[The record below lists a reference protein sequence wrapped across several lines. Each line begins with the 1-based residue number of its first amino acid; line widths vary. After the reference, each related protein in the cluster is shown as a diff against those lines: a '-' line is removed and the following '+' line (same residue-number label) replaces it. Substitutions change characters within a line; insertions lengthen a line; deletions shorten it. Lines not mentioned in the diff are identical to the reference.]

1 MRHKRHR
8 QQLRHIQHLFSINGI
23 PAFARLFFCVPA
35 VLALCLCIVGP
46 GTLSA
51 SAEASVEASLSHQS
65 FPVDKVA
72 RLTITVTG
80 TSRNA
85 DIALP
90 EIDNI
95 RLHNRGSSSQISV
108 VNGAISSSISHNYL
122 IQAEKPGA
130 YTIPPIKVTAGGDS
144 FFSEPLQFQV
154 TPTGQQP
161 RGYAGEAEQITEEI
175 AFLRISQESGSHYS
189 GEIVPLTIKAYFTQA
204 YRADINSLPTLN
216 GDGVVMSPLPDKPQQ
231 TQESLKGRNYHVL
244 TWDTSLTGI
253 KNGEH
258 AIRFSLDATLLI
270 PQKRRNLSPFG
281 GNSLFDDPFFND
293 SALDSFFGGHQ
304 RKPIVS
310 VSPEIVFH
318 VLPLPTENQPNTF
331 TGAVGN
337 FDFEVTAK
345 PVEVEIGEPITLTME
360 ISGTGNFDRVEA
372 PIFPENGDWKT
383 YSPTANFAP
392 KNGNSSDNSAG
403 SKIFEQA
410 IVAKNGTVAAI
421 PPLSFSYF
429 NPREKRYITKTSKAL
444 AISLQLSAM
453 PAVKQPVQ
461 AKIQVQVPAQP
472 ASPSLTGPATAL
484 TGLAPI
490 HLEIGSP
497 QRRIVPLITNIW
509 LQAVGLVCVLTLVAL
524 FFLILRQKNIDK
536 HPERELHRQKK
547 LLLENDLKNVEQA
560 QAAGDGKAFLTHGRT
575 AIQNQL
581 GLLWHIEPAAL
592 SLADISNR
600 LPADAPLI
608 AIFRAADEAAY
619 AGATLSDEK
628 MRDYFLTLKT
638 ELEKLL

>member
-1 MRHKRHR
+1 MR
-8 QQLRHIQHLFSINGI
+8 QQRRHMQHLFTINGI
-23 PAFARLFFCVPA
+23 CAFARLFFCAPA
-35 VLALCLCIVGP
+35 ILTLCLSILGP

-51 SAEASVEASLSHQS
+51 SAAEVSVEASLSHQS
-65 FPVDKVA
+65 FPLDKAA

-80 TSRNA
+80 TSHNA

-90 EIDNI
+90 EIDGI
-95 RLHNRGSSSQISV
+95 RLHNRGSSSRISV
-108 VNGAISSSISHNYL
+108 VNGAVSSSISHNYL
-122 IQAEKPGA
+122 VQAEKPGE
-130 YTIPPIKVTAGGDS
+130 YTIPPITVTAGGDS
-144 FFSEPLQFQV
+144 FFTESLQFLV

-161 RGYAGEAEQITEEI
+161 PGNADQAEPTTDEI

-231 TQESLKGRNYHVL
+231 TEESLNGRMYHVL

-253 KNGEH
+253 KTGEH
-258 AIRFSLDATLLI
+258 AIRFSLEATLLI

-281 GNSLFDDPFFND
+281 GNSLFDDAFFND
-293 SALDSFFGGHQ
+293 PALDSFFGSQQ

-318 VLPLPTENQPNTF
+318 VLPLPSENQPDTF
-331 TGAVGN
+331 TGAVGE
-337 FDFEVTAK
+337 FDFDVTAK
-345 PVEVEIGEPITLTME
+345 PVEVEVGEPITLTME
-360 ISGTGNFDRVEA
+360 IVGTGNFDRVEA
-372 PIFPENGDWKT
+372 PVFPENGDWKT
-383 YSPTANFAP
+383 YSPTANFA
-392 KNGNSSDNSAG
+392 KTGDGSAG
-403 SKIFEQA
+403 SKVFEQA
-410 IVAKNGTVAAI
+410 VVAKSGAVTSI

-429 NPREKRYITKTSKAL
+429 DPREKRYITKSSKAV
-444 AISLQLSAM
+444 AISLRQSAVPTIGQPLQA
-453 PAVKQPVQ
+453 PALGQPPQ
-461 AKIQVQVPAQP
+461 PPASQPGPVPAL
-472 ASPSLTGPATAL
+472 S
-484 TGLAPI
+484 GLAPI
-490 HLEIGSP
+490 HLEIGSSSH
-497 QRRIVPLITNIW
+497 RIAPLVTSSW
-509 LQAVGLVCVLTLVAL
+509 LLSVAALCVLTLGVL
-524 FFLILRQKNIDK
+524 LVLKLRQKNIDN
-536 HPERELHRQKK
+536 HPEKELHRQKK
-547 LLLENDLKNVEQA
+547 LLLDNDLKKVEQA

-592 SLADISNR
+592 SLADISKR

-608 AIFRAADEAAY
+608 AIFRAAEEAAY

-628 MRDYFLTLKT
+628 MHDYFLTLKM

>member
-1 MRHKRHR
+1 MR
-8 QQLRHIQHLFSINGI
+8 HLFSINGI
-23 PAFARLFFCVPA
+23 RAFARLFFCTPA

-51 SAEASVEASLSHQS
+51 SAEVSVEASLSHQS

-72 RLTITVTG
+72 RLTITVSG

-85 DIALP
+85 NIALP

-130 YTIPPIKVTAGGDS
+130 YTIPPIKVTAGGDA
-144 FFSEPLQFQV
+144 FFTEPLQFQV

-161 RGYAGEAEQITEEI
+161 RGYAGEAEQTTEEI
-175 AFLRISQESGSHYS
+175 AFLRISQESGRHYS

-231 TQESLKGRNYHVL
+231 TQESLKGRSYHVL

-253 KNGEH
+253 KTGAH

-310 VSPEIVFH
+310 VSPEIVFQ
-318 VLPLPTENQPNTF
+318 VLPLPSENQPDTF
-331 TGAVGN
+331 TGAVGD

-345 PVEVEIGEPITLTME
+345 PVEVEVGEPITLTME

-372 PIFPENGDWKT
+372 PVFPENGDWKT

-392 KNGNSSDNSAG
+392 KSVNSGGNSAG

-429 NPREKRYITKTSKAL
+429 NPREKKYITKTSKAL
-444 AISLQLSAM
+444 AISLQQSAM
-453 PAVKQPVQ
+453 PAVDQPQPVQ
-461 AKIQVQVPAQP
+461 AKMQVQTPPQP

-497 QRRIVPLITNIW
+497 QRRIVPLITNNW
-509 LQAVGLVCVLTLVAL
+509 LRAVGLVCLLTLVAL
-524 FFLILRQKNIDK
+524 FFLRLRQKNIDK

-547 LLLENDLKNVEQA
+547 LLLENDLKKVEQA
-560 QAAGDGKAFLTHGRT
+560 QAAGDGKAFLIHGRT

-600 LPADAPLI
+600 LPTDAPLI
-608 AIFRAADEAAY
+608 VIFRASDEAAY

-638 ELEKLL
+638 ELEKSL

>member
-1 MRHKRHR
+1 M
-8 QQLRHIQHLFSINGI
+8 QHFLSINGI
-23 PAFARLFFCVPA
+23 RAFARLFFCAPTI
-35 VLALCLCIVGP
+35 LALCLCLAGP
-46 GTLSA
+46 GMLSA
-51 SAEASVEASLSHQS
+51 SAEVSVEASLSHQS

-90 EIDNI
+90 EIDGI
-95 RLHNRGSSSQISV
+95 HLHNRGSSSQISV
-108 VNGAISSSISHNYL
+108 INGAISSSISHNYL
-122 IQAEKPGA
+122 IQAKKPGA

-144 FFSEPLQFQV
+144 FFTEPLQFQV
-154 TPTGQQP
+154 TATGQQP
-161 RGYAGEAEQITEEI
+161 RGYAGKAEQTADEI

-204 YRADINSLPTLN
+204 YRADISSLPTLD

-231 TQESLKGRNYHVL
+231 TQESYKGKMYHVL
-244 TWDTSLTGI
+244 TWGTSLTGI
-253 KNGEH
+253 KTGEH

-293 SALDSFFGGHQ
+293 AALDSFFGGHQ

-310 VSPEIVFH
+310 VSPEIVFQ
-318 VLPLPTENQPNTF
+318 VLPLPSENQPDTF
-331 TGAVGN
+331 TGAVGD

-372 PIFPENGDWKT
+372 PVFPENGDWKT
-383 YSPTANFAP
+383 YSPTANFAQ
-392 KNGNSSDNSAG
+392 KSGNSGSNSSGNSDG

-410 IVAKNGTVAAI
+410 IVAKNATLTAI

-429 NPREKRYITKTSKAL
+429 DPREKKYITKTSKAL
-444 AISLQLSAM
+444 AISLRQSAM
-453 PAVKQPVQ
+453 PTVKQPVQ
-461 AKIQVQVPAQP
+461 AKIQVQTPPQP

-484 TGLAPI
+484 AGLAPI
-490 HLEIGSP
+490 HLEIGNP
-497 QRRIVPLITNIW
+497 QRRIVPVITNIW
-509 LQAVGLVCVLTLVAL
+509 LQAVGLVCVLTLLAL
-524 FFLILRQKNIDK
+524 FFLRLRQKNIDK
-536 HPERELHRQKK
+536 HPERELHRQKT
-547 LLLENDLKNVEQA
+547 LLLENDLKKVEQA

-628 MRDYFLTLKT
+628 MRDYFFTLKT